1 MSATA
6 VRDSEAVGARAPG
19 EPWTIL
25 GLILW
30 SADYLTGKGV
40 EGGRLD
46 AEHLIAEALG
56 KERLE
61 LYLQFDRPLAAEE
74 LATFKPLLLRRGR
87 REPLQ
92 YILGRTGFRELEL
105 KTDRRALIPRP
116 ETETLVGEV
125 LAWAAERDGLLSAID
140 IGTGTGAIALS
151 LLTEGSFARV
161 VGTDSSEEAL
171 ELARENAGAAGV
183 DGALELRAGSLF
195 EPLEPGE
202 RFDVVVSNPPY
213 VRDGD
218 APDLAPEITEWE
230 PPGALFAGPAGL
242 DVIRALV
249 TDAPDRLNEGGLLA
263 LEVGDGQAD
272 DVAGLIR
279 ERQAFGEAVVR
290 KDLAGR
296 PRVVMAARG

>member
-1 MSATA
+1 MS
-6 VRDSEAVGARAPG
+6 DPEAIGVRAPG

-25 GLILW
+25 SLILW
-30 SADYLTGKGV
+30 SADYLSGKGV
-40 EGGRLD
+40 ESGRLD

-61 LYLQFDRPLAAEE
+61 LYLQFDRPLVPEE

-92 YILGRTGFRELEL
+92 YIVGRTGFRELNL

-125 LAWAAERDGLLSAID
+125 LAWAADRDGLMSAID

-151 LLTEGSFARV
+151 LVTEGAFARV
-161 VGTDSSEEAL
+161 VGTDSSDEAL
-171 ELARENAGAAGV
+171 DLARENAGVAGGAAGV

-213 VRDGD
+213 VPDGD

-249 TDAPDRLNEGGLLA
+249 MGAPDRLNEGGLLA

-279 ERQAFGEAVVR
+279 ERQAFSEPVVR
-290 KDLAGR
+290 KDLTGR
-296 PRVVMAARG
+296 PRVVMAART

>member
-1 MSATA
+1 VSDA
-6 VRDSEAVGARAPG
+6 EAIGAWAPG

-30 SADYLTGKGV
+30 SADYLAGKGV
-40 EGGRLD
+40 ESGRLD
-46 AEHLIAEALG
+46 AEHLIADALG

-92 YILGRTGFRELEL
+92 YILGRTGFRELDL

-125 LAWAAERDGLLSAID
+125 LAWAADRSGPLSAVD

-151 LLTEGSFARV
+151 LVTEGSFARV
-161 VGTDSSEEAL
+161 VGTDSSDEAL

-183 DGALELRAGSLF
+183 DAALELRGGFLF

-202 RFDVVVSNPPY
+202 RFDMVVSNPPY
-213 VRDGD
+213 VADGD

-230 PPGALFAGPAGL
+230 PSGALFAGADGL

-249 TDAPDRLNEGGLLA
+249 IGAPDRMNEGGLLA

-279 ERQAFGEAVVR
+279 QRRAFSDPVVR

-296 PRVVMAARG
+296 PRVVMATHG

>member
-1 MSATA
+1 MS
-6 VRDSEAVGARAPG
+6 EPGPVGVRAPG

-30 SADYLTGKGV
+30 SAEYLTGKGV
-40 EGGRLD
+40 ESGRLD

-56 KERLE
+56 KQRLE
-61 LYLQFDRPLAAEE
+61 LYLQFDRPLGAEE

-92 YILGRTGFRELEL
+92 YIVGRTGFRELEL

-116 ETETLVGEV
+116 ETETLVEEV
-125 LAWAAERDGLLSAID
+125 LVWAADRDGLGSAID

-151 LLTEGSFARV
+151 LVKEGSFARV
-161 VGTDSSEEAL
+161 VGTDSSAEAL
-171 ELARENAGAAGV
+171 DLARENASAVGV
-183 DGALELRAGSLF
+183 DSALELRVGSLF
-195 EPLEPGE
+195 DPLEPGE

-213 VRDGD
+213 VADGD

-230 PPGALFAGPAGL
+230 PSGALFAGPDGL
-242 DVIRALV
+242 DVIRAIV
-249 TDAPDRLNEGGLLA
+249 MDAPDRLNEGGLLA
-263 LEVGDGQAD
+263 LEVGDGQANE
-272 DVAGLIR
+272 VADLIR
-279 ERQAFGEAVVR
+279 QRQSFDEPSVG

-296 PRVVMAARG
+296 PRVVMAVRG

>member
-1 MSATA
+1 MSPTA
-6 VRDSEAVGARAPG
+6 VRDPEPVGARAPG

-46 AEHLIAEALG
+46 AERLIAEALG

-61 LYLQFDRPLAAEE
+61 LYLQFDRPLAADE

-116 ETETLVGEV
+116 ETEALVGEV
-125 LAWAAERDGLLSAID
+125 LAWAADREELLSAID

-151 LLTEGSFARV
+151 LVTEGSFERV
-161 VGTDSSEEAL
+161 VATDSSEEAL
-171 ELARENAGAAGV
+171 QLARENAGAVGV
-183 DGALELRAGSLF
+183 DGALEFRAGSLF

-202 RFDVVVSNPPY
+202 RFDIVVSNPPY
-213 VRDGD
+213 VADGD

-249 TDAPDRLNEGGLLA
+249 MDAPDRLNEGGLLA
-263 LEVGDGQAD
+263 LEVGDGQVD

-279 ERQAFGEAVVR
+279 QRQAFSEPVVR

>member
-1 MSATA
+1 M
-6 VRDSEAVGARAPG
+6 RDPEAIGARAPG

-40 EGGRLD
+40 ESGRLD
-46 AEHLIAEALG
+46 AEHLLAEALG
-56 KERLE
+56 EERLE
-61 LYLQFDRPLAAEE
+61 LYLHFDRPLAVEE
-74 LATFKPLLLRRGR
+74 LASFKPLLLRRGR

-125 LAWAAERDGLLSAID
+125 LAWAADRGGLLSAVD

-151 LLTEGSFARV
+151 LVTEGPFARV
-161 VGTDSSEEAL
+161 VGIDSSEEAL
-171 ELARENAGAAGV
+171 GLARENAGAVGV
-183 DGALELRAGSLF
+183 DGALELLPGSLF

-213 VRDGD
+213 VADGD
-218 APDLAPEITEWE
+218 AQDLAPEITEWE

-242 DVIRALV
+242 DVLRALV
-249 TDAPDRLNEGGLLA
+249 MDAPDRLNGGGLLA

-272 DVAGLIR
+272 DVVALVR
-279 ERQAFGEAVVR
+279 QRQAFGDPVVR

-296 PRVVMAARG
+296 PRVVMAERG

>member
-1 MSATA
+1 MSEP
-6 VRDSEAVGARAPG
+6 EAIGAWAPG

-25 GLILW
+25 ALILW

-40 EGGRLD
+40 ESGRLD
-46 AEHLIAEALG
+46 AEHLIADALG

-92 YILGRTGFRELEL
+92 YILGRTGFRELDL

-125 LAWAAERDGLLSAID
+125 LAWVAGRAGFLSAVD

-151 LLTEGSFARV
+151 LVTEGPFARV
-161 VGTDSSEEAL
+161 LGTDSSDDAL
-171 ELARENAGAAGV
+171 ELARENAGVTGVTGV

-213 VRDGD
+213 VAEGD

-230 PPGALFAGPAGL
+230 PSGALFAGADGL

-249 TDAPDRLNEGGLLA
+249 MGAPERLNEGGLLA

-272 DVAGLIR
+272 AVADLIR
-279 ERQAFGEAVVR
+279 RRRAFGEPVVR

-296 PRVVMAARG
+296 PRVVMAAYR